1 MVKEN
6 GQNLRK
12 HSIMLAEVFVLME
25 NEENGVREDLG

>member
-6 GQNLRK
+6 GQNLRE

-25 NEENGVREDLG
+25 NGARVDLG